1 MAIPPDT
8 KSPNVILRSF
18 KDRIQSRTGVTKFD
32 SDSKVGAILDIVT
45 DELVETRNQSIQAYY
60 NNQLTRANGEFLD
73 RIGRTLGL
81 DRFNATYASSNKNEQ
96 NLAFFVESG
105 TFGDINGAAPFVIPA
120 GTIISSVP
128 NQNELN
134 VAVEYEMLESVVIPA
149 SGAIAFVSVR
159 SKLSGSQYNVG
170 EGVLSNHNFT
180 DYTLSSSNL
189 LKVVNFYAILNGRDR
204 ENDDRYRFRLSKN
217 YDRLISTNDTKIK
230 LSALNVP
237 GVLDVKVV
245 SNYYGIGTVGAIVLG
260 ADYSTS
266 NAQLKAVQAN
276 LDEMKAP
283 GLKVAAVAAT
293 KVSIDIE
300 LEIEPTRP
308 LTSLEKQNV
317 RLAVTSAITNQLRS
331 SGIGGIVEISSI
343 VEAIRR
349 NAPVALKVGRKYDNS
364 FNVFSKIYLRR
375 GFASG
380 FSSERE
386 LLVGNSFSLNE
397 EEFADLGTLT
407 ISYRS

>member
-8 KSPNVILRSF
+8 KSPNVILRNF
-18 KDRIQSRTGVTKFD
+18 RQRMETRTGVTKFD

-45 DELVETRNQSIQAYY
+45 DELIETRNQSINAYY
-60 NNQLTRANGEFLD
+60 NQQLTRAKGEFLD

-81 DRFNATYASSNKNEQ
+81 DRFNATHAASNKNEQ
-96 NLAFFVESG
+96 NIAFFVESG
-105 TFGDINGAAPFVIPA
+105 TFGDINGASPIAIPS
-120 GTIISSVP
+120 GTIIFSNQ

-134 VAVEYEMLESVVIPA
+134 TVVEYETTESVVLAP

-159 SKLSGSQYNVG
+159 AKISGSQYNIG

-180 DYTLSSSNL
+180 NYTLASSNL
-189 LKVVNFYAILNGRDR
+189 LKVVNFYAVLNGRER

-237 GVLDVKVV
+237 GVLDVKVI
-245 SNYYGIGTVGAIVLG
+245 SNYYGVGTAGAIVLG

-276 LDEMKAP
+276 LDEMKGP
-283 GLKVAAVAAT
+283 GLRVMAVAAT
-293 KVSIDIE
+293 KVSVDIE
-300 LEIEPTRP
+300 LEVEPTRP

-317 RLAVTSAITNQLRS
+317 RLAVTAAITNQLRS

-343 VEAIRR
+343 VEAVKR

-380 FSSERE
+380 FSSEKE
-386 LLVGNSFSLNE
+386 LLVGTSFSLNE